1 MTEIQGRHN
10 AILENRSRLMLTGVN
25 EVERFD
31 ENIVVLYTQL
41 GQLTVKGEKLH
52 ISEMSVD
59 SGELNID
66 GEISGLIY
74 GERDMVGSLSFLGK
88 LFR

>member
-10 AILENRSRLMLTGVN
+10 AILENRSKLMLTGVN

-74 GERDMVGSLSFLGK
+74 GERDMVGRLSFLGK

>member
-10 AILENRSRLMLTGVN
+10 AILENRTRLMLTGVN

-31 ENIVVLYTQL
+31 ENIAVLYTQL

-52 ISEMSVD
+52 ISEMSIE
-59 SGELNID
+59 SGEFSID
-66 GEISGLIY
+66 GEITALIY
-74 GERDMVGSLSFLGK
+74 GERDLVGRLSFLGK
-88 LFR
+88 LLR